1 MTIDNRIPSFLT
13 MFDSKKQ
20 LTLADLEEYFS
31 ENELIFKDYF
41 PIHCPKTKE
50 RLLMAIDKYDDK
62 IQDIRTI
69 SNTLPSIV
77 EEMEKRFQKVFQLD
91 LALRHVLM
99 VGTFGSNAFVTRDDR
114 RKIFLAVEKL
124 SAKREHLDVIV
135 AHEIGHVTH
144 FALATR
150 QGLDWSTVEWG
161 HGLTTLFT
169 EGAATYISKK
179 IVPGLQES
187 VYFTY
192 DDAGDPWVTCY
203 EKNKSE
209 IKRRFLAD
217 VAEEWDMVK
226 EKEWFRL
233 RGGNY
238 FGYERLGYLLGTD
251 YVEQLVEKL
260 GEEEALTFWNGN
272 DVKADI
278 LQWLDKE
285 EIV

>member
-1 MTIDNRIPSFLT
+1 MTIDNRIPSFLS
-13 MFDSKKQ
+13 MFDAKPQ
-20 LTLADLEEYFS
+20 LTLADLEEYFI

-41 PIHCPKTKE
+41 PMHCPKTEE
-50 RLLMAIDKYDDK
+50 RLLLAIDKYNHK

-69 SNTLPSIV
+69 SSTLPSIV
-77 EEMEKRFQKVFQLD
+77 EEMEKRFQQVFQLD

-114 RKIFLAVEKL
+114 RKIFFAVEKL
-124 SAKREHLDVIV
+124 SAKREHLEVIV
-135 AHEIGHVTH
+135 AHEIGHVIH

-150 QGLDWSTVEWG
+150 QGLDWSTVDWG

-169 EGAATYISKK
+169 EGAATYLSKK
-179 IVPGLQES
+179 IVPGLFES

-192 DDAGDPWVTCY
+192 DDAGDPWVRCY
-203 EKNKSE
+203 EDHKSE
-209 IKRRFLAD
+209 IKQRFLED
-217 VAEEWDMVK
+217 VTGDWDMVK

-251 YVEQLVEKL
+251 YVEQLVARL
-260 GEEEALTFWNGN
+260 GEEQALIFWHGN
-272 DVKADI
+272 DVKKDI
-278 LQWLDKE
+278 LAWLAN
-285 EIV
+285 